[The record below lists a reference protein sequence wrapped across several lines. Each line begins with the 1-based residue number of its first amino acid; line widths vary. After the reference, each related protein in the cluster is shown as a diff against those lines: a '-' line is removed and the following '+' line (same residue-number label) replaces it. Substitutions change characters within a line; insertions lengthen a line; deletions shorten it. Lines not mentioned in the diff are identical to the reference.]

1 MGHCTV
7 ALFGIQWSKQMKRSV
22 ESETIRPV
30 LSIFISKKTLCGRV
44 NDGVRPT
51 NSLKAFLFFS
61 FTQKHSQLV
70 MYLLIFSP
78 RGLVMKGDSFGAVT
92 QKHSLMRSCSHSLLQ
107 WPRMPERIL
116 HLAQGHLMNER
127 MLAVKRTLNPSCPDE
142 QQSLWFTSSDACM
155 LFHVQVSSGQE
166 PSRFDSID
174 PTERGGGKPGWMLDP
189 TQRGPPEDNTVKC
202 QRMSPCN
209 AINYTLL
216 YLVLSTGYEIV
227 IKTAY
232 LSLVNMQTDDLRE
245 LGPLCDE
252 FRVTISCALR
262 LLSLNKLVRVM
273 QMMWELLEI
282 WLERN

>member
-1 MGHCTV
+1 M
-7 ALFGIQWSKQMKRSV
+7 
-22 ESETIRPV
+22 RPRDEGG
-30 LSIFISKKTLCGRV
+30 FFRCG
-44 NDGVRPT
+44 DT
-51 NSLKAFLFFS
+51 KAF
-61 FTQKHSQLV
+61 
-70 MYLLIFSP
+70 
-78 RGLVMKGDSFGAVT
+78 
-92 QKHSLMRSCSHSLLQ
+92 
-107 WPRMPERIL
+107 
-116 HLAQGHLMNER
+116 
-127 MLAVKRTLNPSCPDE
+127 PDE
-142 QQSLWFTSSDACM
+142 ELLTQSAAMAADAGANSAPCSRALNEWKDARCQEDTEPELSRWTAVPLIHQLWRLHAFSCAGFIRTWAFSLWFYWPD
-155 LFHVQVSSGQE
+155 
-166 PSRFDSID
+166 RK
-174 PTERGGGKPGWMLDP
+174 GGGKPGWMLDP